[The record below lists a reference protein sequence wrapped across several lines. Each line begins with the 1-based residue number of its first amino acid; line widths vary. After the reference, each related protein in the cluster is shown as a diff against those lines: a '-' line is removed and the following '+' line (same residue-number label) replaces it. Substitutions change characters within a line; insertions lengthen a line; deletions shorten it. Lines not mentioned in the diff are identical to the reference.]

1 MTWPVATA
9 EEAGGTVT
17 VLQKRCR
24 VEGEW
29 GVLTGSSSGGW
40 IPWTDA
46 SQRWVSGS
54 GWTQTA
60 GFRREGVQGLI

>member
-1 MTWPVATA
+1 MTRPVATA

-29 GVLTGSSSGGW
+29 GVLTGSSSGRWMSVDRRVTALGQRVW
-40 IPWTDA
+40 VDTD
-46 SQRWVSGS
+46 SRVSP
-54 GWTQTA
+54 
-60 GFRREGVQGLI
+60 